1 MVHRVLQR
9 VLRLGATIATALA
22 GAGSLATAVG
32 FLAERAR
39 WNMLGFHSPGVDM
52 NEYLFTGA
60 RFLAFLPA
68 VFLTAIP
75 DALWLNPGLLVALVV
90 GGGLVLLFRG
100 DGDQDDAGSR
110 WRRFRQ
116 GVRRR
121 LPRFRLLALA
131 ALVLALLLGTAF
143 LLRATR
149 VVNVLFADT
158 SALAGFQCGE
168 PTLGLREHV
177 LLQCENQLLAHLGQ
191 GFLVVAVGTAA
202 LWLLIPGAW
211 RAEVEATPPGGAE
224 PVPPRATEAV
234 PPRGGEANSPR
245 ATEAVPPRGGRA
257 NPPRG
262 AEAVLL
268 WLGVTL
274 LALQVMLLPMNYGVT
289 YLRTD
294 VPAVVVEATSLEVER
309 EAWPPGGHFV
319 LLHRRGDEF
328 FLYSAQARRIWLLPR
343 AQIETLVYL
352 GICPVLA
359 PPERCHAGAVPMG
372 GGAP

>member
-39 WNMLGFHSPGVDM
+39 WNMLGFHSPGADM

-75 DALWLNPGLLVALVV
+75 DALWLNPGLLVALLV

-100 DGDQDDAGSR
+100 GRDPDDAESR
-110 WRRFRQ
+110 WGRFHQ

-121 LPRFRLLALA
+121 LPRFRLLALSV
-131 ALVLALLLGTAF
+131 LVLALLLGTAF

-158 SALAGFQCGE
+158 SGLAGFQCGE

-191 GFLVVAVGTAA
+191 GFLVVAVGMTA

-211 RAEVEATPPGGAE
+211 RSEGEGGPRQGAE
-224 PVPPRATEAV
+224 GA
-234 PPRGGEANSPR
+234 PPRGAER
-245 ATEAVPPRGGRA
+245 APPQGAEAV
-257 NPPRG
+257 PPRG
-262 AEAVLL
+262 AEAVLF
-268 WLGVTL
+268 WLAVTL

-294 VPAVVVEATSLEVER
+294 VPAVVVEAGSLGVER

-359 PPERCHAGAVPMG
+359 PPERCHSGAVPMG